1 MAGKVQRAE
10 RGEAEIASGGI
21 ALRWNL
27 PRSDFIRAGY
37 SMLAVA
43 AIESP
48 SNPLIREVGRCLDE
62 RTHFLLEGE
71 KAILEAVA
79 AGLPLEHVFHDASV
93 RPGRLSA
100 LTSARPRIVSRAVL
114 ERLADS
120 KTPQHLLAVARRRD
134 LPVAEILGRPGP
146 AVFVFG
152 IQDPGNLGAIVRVG
166 EAAGCAGI
174 VAAPGTADFFHPRA
188 VRASAGSV
196 LRIPVSGRVSFEPF
210 AADAKEAGRTVCGA
224 VASGG
229 ENPFGSPLPASSIL
243 VIGSEGTGLPAGA
256 YRYLD
261 RRYTIPMRPPVDS
274 LNAAV
279 AAALLLYSAVLGRL
293 RTED

>member
-1 MAGKVQRAE
+1 M
-10 RGEAEIASGGI
+10 
-21 ALRWNL
+21 
-27 PRSDFIRAGY
+27 
-37 SMLAVA
+37 A

-48 SNPLIREVGRCLDE
+48 SNPLIRAVGRSIEE

-79 AGLPLEHVFHDASV
+79 ADLPLEHVFHDASV
-93 RPGRLSA
+93 RAGRLAA
-100 LTSARPRIVSRAVL
+100 LASARPRLVSRMVL

-120 KTPQHLLAVARRRD
+120 KTPQHLVAVVRRRD
-134 LPVAEILGRPGP
+134 VPVTEILGRPGP

-166 EAAGCAGI
+166 EAAGAAGI

-196 LRIPVSGRVSFEPF
+196 LRIPVSGKVSFEPF
-210 AADAKEAGRTVCGA
+210 AAVAKEAGRTICGA
-224 VASGG
+224 VAAGG
-229 ENPFGSPLPASSIL
+229 EDPFRVAFPHDSVL
-243 VIGSEGTGLPAGA
+243 VVGSEGAGLPAGA
-256 YRYLD
+256 YRSLD
-261 RRYTIPMRPPVDS
+261 RRFTIPMRDPVDS

-279 AAALLLYSAVLGRL
+279 AAALLLYSTSL
-293 RTED
+293 RFPLPPGEGEG

>member
-1 MAGKVQRAE
+1 
-10 RGEAEIASGGI
+10 
-21 ALRWNL
+21 
-27 PRSDFIRAGY
+27 
-37 SMLAVA
+37 VA

-48 SNPLIREVGRCLDE
+48 GNPLIREIARSLEE

-71 KAILEAVA
+71 KAILDAVA
-79 AGLPLEHVFHDASV
+79 ARLPFDHVLHDASV
-93 RPGRLSA
+93 RPGRLAA
-100 LTSARPRIVSRAVL
+100 LAALRPRLVSRAVL

-134 LPVAEILGRPGP
+134 VPAAEILGRPGP
-146 AVFVFG
+146 VIFLFG
-152 IQDPGNLGAIVRVG
+152 IQDPGNLGAVVRVG
-166 EAAGCAGI
+166 EAAGAAGV

-196 LRIPVSGRVSFEPF
+196 MRIPVSGRVSFEPF
-210 AADAKEAGRTVCGA
+210 ATDAREAGRSVCGA

-229 ENPFGSPLPASSIL
+229 EDAFAAPLPAQSVL
-243 VIGSEGTGLPAGA
+243 VVGAEGTGLPAGA

-261 RRYTIPMRPPVDS
+261 RKLTIPMRPPVDS

-279 AAALLLYSAVLGRL
+279 SVALLLYSASMGAARPPA
-293 RTED
+293 